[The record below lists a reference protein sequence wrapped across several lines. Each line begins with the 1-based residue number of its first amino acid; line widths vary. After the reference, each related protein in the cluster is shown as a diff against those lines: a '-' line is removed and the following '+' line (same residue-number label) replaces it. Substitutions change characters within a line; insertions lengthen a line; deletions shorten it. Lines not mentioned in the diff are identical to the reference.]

1 MHEISIRY
9 EFSGNETEWEAAIS
23 AFIAAVNN
31 DAEIA
36 GKFHYRV
43 NKAKEGNQRIH
54 WGWWDTPETV
64 QTLQSRDYFKA
75 FAATLKGFAGST
87 LSPVP
92 LTEFMSTAR

>member
-1 MHEISIRY
+1 MHGISIRY
-9 EFSGNETEWEAAIS
+9 RYDGDEARWEAAVAGFVKAI
-23 AFIAAVNN
+23 
-31 DAEIA
+31 DADPEVA

-43 NKAKEGNQRIH
+43 NKAKDGNTRIH

-75 FAATLKGFAGST
+75 FSGEVQAMAGDS

-92 LTEFMSTAR
+92 LAEHVSTAS